1 MQTIVKPV
9 VALAALAMVW
19 FSAADASAFGRHRGG
34 SSGGSWGSS
43 GGSSGGYATWGSSGG
58 SWGSSGGSSG
68 GYGYHRVRRGHSSG
82 GSWGSSGGSSGGYAV
97 WGSGGGSW
105 GSSGGSS
112 GGYYYGGS
120 SGGSS
125 GGVIY
130 DDGVPADA
138 APATPATPESPA
150 PADAAEGTEGKS
162 AYTGAGMLLVK
173 VPSDAKIF
181 VNGKATTSTGG
192 ERQYISRG
200 LVRGASYNFVVK
212 AELNRDGEPVVITK
226 TAKLTAGGNAE
237 LTFDD
242 LADEPDSVAT
252 ISAEPSLETAASS
265 EPLTTTLTVRVPSD
279 ARVFLAGNE
288 TKQTGEVREFS
299 TNKLTAGEGWKNY
312 TVRAEIEQDGK
323 LITKEQLVT
332 IDAGQSKEIS
342 FDFNDGPVAET
353 AQK

>member
-1 MQTIVKPV
+1 MRTIVKSV
-9 VALAALAMVW
+9 GVLATVAVAW
-19 FSAADASAFGRHRGG
+19 FSAADASAFGGHHRGG

-68 GYGYHRVRRGHSSG
+68 GYGYHRARR
-82 GSWGSSGGSSGGYAV
+82 WGSSGGSSGGYVV
-97 WGSGGGSW
+97 WGSSGGSW

-125 GGVIY
+125 GGSNGGVIY
-130 DDGVPADA
+130 DDGVPTDA
-138 APATPATPESPA
+138 APSSPAPASPA
-150 PADAAEGTEGKS
+150 PADATEGKS

-173 VPSDAKIF
+173 VPANAKIF
-181 VNGKATTSTGG
+181 VNGKETTSTGT

-200 LVRGASYNFVVK
+200 LVRGASYKFEVK
-212 AELNRDGEPVVITK
+212 AELNRAGEPVVITK
-226 TAKLTAGGNAE
+226 TANLTAGGNAE
-237 LTFDD
+237 VTFDD
-242 LADEPDSVAT
+242 LADEPDTVA
-252 ISAEPSLETAASS
+252 AASATTAV

-299 TNKLTAGEGWKNY
+299 TNKLTAGEGWNNY
-312 TVRAEIEQDGK
+312 TVRAEIEKDGK
-323 LITKEQLVT
+323 MVTKEQLVS
-332 IDAGQSKEIS
+332 INAGETKEIS
-342 FDFNDGPVAET
+342 FDFNDNANDGPVAET
-353 AQK
+353 AHK